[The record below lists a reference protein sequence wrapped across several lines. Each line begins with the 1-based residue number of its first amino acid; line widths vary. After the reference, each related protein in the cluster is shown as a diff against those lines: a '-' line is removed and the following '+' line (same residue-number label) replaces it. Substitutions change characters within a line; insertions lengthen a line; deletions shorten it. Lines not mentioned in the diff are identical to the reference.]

1 MCNPCNNFKEES
13 QEFRYNSNFL
23 EDDILPLILET
34 YLTEKHGMLSDGQS
48 SIMMGKGKQERQL

>member
-1 MCNPCNNFKEES
+1 MCNPCSNFKEES

-48 SIMMGKGKQERQL
+48 SIMMGKDKQERQL